1 MIFFDIDG
9 TLIDHL
15 SASSAAC
22 LALYDHFAGQIPF
35 SRDEFPAAWE
45 SIMDRHFNRFT
56 RGEISL
62 WEQRRARIRDSFGA
76 PELTDAEAD
85 ERYHVFIREYEALT
99 RAFDD
104 VVPCLEKILPTSR
117 KSGEKLGTRRLGIIS
132 NGAADQQLGK
142 LRRAGILDYFSVTA
156 FPEHTGFGKP
166 HPSIFQEAC
175 RRAGEDPRNCVHVG
189 DDLVNDIDASHAL
202 GIRPVWIDRIGRV
215 NSEVQAAR
223 ITSLTE
229 LVEMLE
235 VSSSSRALNEK
246 ALPQRTQSCAEEAPR
261 RYCP

>member
-35 SRDEFPAAWE
+35 SRNEFPATWE

-85 ERYHVFIREYEALT
+85 ERYHVFIREYEGLT
-99 RAFDD
+99 RAYDD
-104 VVPCLEKILPTSR
+104 VVPCLEKLAGQ
-117 KSGEKLGTRRLGIIS
+117 KLGIIS
-132 NGAADQQLGK
+132 NGVGDQQLGK
-142 LRRAGILDYFSVTA
+142 L
-156 FPEHTGFGKP
+156 
-166 HPSIFQEAC
+166 
-175 RRAGEDPRNCVHVG
+175 
-189 DDLVNDIDASHAL
+189 
-202 GIRPVWIDRIGRV
+202 
-215 NSEVQAAR
+215 
-223 ITSLTE
+223 
-229 LVEMLE
+229 
-235 VSSSSRALNEK
+235 
-246 ALPQRTQSCAEEAPR
+246 
-261 RYCP
+261 